1 MYRVFVAFRYL
12 LRNWLNLV
20 GIAAVAIGV
29 LVLICVLS
37 VMKGFDQEFRARLRA
52 TVSDLV
58 IESWS
63 DDTFGDYEALIEKM
77 EALPHVEAC
86 APRFEGV
93 ALIRMDT
100 EYGKLKRFAQFNGI
114 VVEREIR
121 ATDFDD
127 YWRGWRGRS
136 ARERIEIELQDDGL
150 GPVAALDAFSP
161 DDLGALVEG
170 LRPEDFQRLSSR
182 QREAL
187 SAAAEQHG
195 LSMQVVYQ
203 ESLAAV
209 PVWGGVENP
218 EQCSPAFAGLELLK
232 VGSDVQGNEVTL
244 GVGSRVVVFTPTD
257 LFDGRAIRRC
267 EVVGAFHSGLYDY
280 DLRNIYLPLEDVQTF
295 MSKPDEV
302 TSVNVRLDDFANAP
316 LVRAQ
321 LLGVLTPGE
330 LARGGRLVK
339 PFLRRSD
346 MATFRE
352 FERNLDILRAKSEE
366 WFMEGSPLVMSRTM
380 AAETALFTLVAKALN
395 QNSGEDTRALKKLRA
410 FRDFAL
416 ERKQN
421 PIAREFRVST
431 WQDKRR
437 TFLRAVELE
446 RRMMGFILFFVILI
460 AGFLVLSILHTTVI
474 TKTRDIGMLKSIG
487 GTVGGIMSIFLLN
500 GFFIGMIG
508 SGLGTLGG
516 VVITSN
522 INEIEAVLHRLIGFT
537 LFPSNIYYL
546 DRIPTDQAPLASTAA
561 ICVTAV
567 VVSLLASA
575 LPAWKAARMNPVEAL
590 RYE

>member
-1 MYRVFVAFRYL
+1 MYRIFVALRYL
-12 LRNWLNLV
+12 MRNWLNLV
-20 GIAAVAIGV
+20 GIVAVALGV

-58 IESWS
+58 VESWG
-63 DDTFGDYEALIEKM
+63 DETFGDYESLIEKI

-93 ALIRMDT
+93 ALIRMDP
-100 EYGKLKRFAQFNGI
+100 EGYGTIKRFGQFNGI
-114 VVEREIR
+114 VLEDEIET
-121 ATDFDD
+121 TDFAD
-127 YWRGWRGRS
+127 YWRASRGRA
-136 ARERIEIELQDDGL
+136 ARERISEHFGAGASEEARKPAEL
-150 GPVAALDAFSP
+150 PADAF
-161 DDLGALVEG
+161 DALVEG
-170 LRPEDFQRLSSR
+170 LRREDFDRLSAG
-182 QREAL
+182 QRDAL
-187 SAAAEQHG
+187 KDAARRAG
-195 LSMQVVYQ
+195 VDLQVVYQ
-203 ESLAAV
+203 KSLAAT
-209 PVWGGVENP
+209 PEWSEVENP
-218 EQCSPAFAGLELLK
+218 DKYSPAFAGEELLD
-232 VGSDVQGNEVTL
+232 VGRDMDGNVVSL
-244 GVGSRVVVFTPTD
+244 GVGSQVVVFAPTD
-257 LFDGRAIRRC
+257 VDKYQIRRTR
-267 EVVGAFHSGLYDY
+267 VVGQFHSGLYDY
-280 DLRNIYLPLEDVQTF
+280 DLRTLYLPLADVQRF
-295 MSKPDEV
+295 MSKPNRV
-302 TSVNVRLDDFANAP
+302 TSVNVRLDDFANANH
-316 LVRAQ
+316 VRAQ
-321 LLGVLTPGE
+321 LLGMLTPGE

-339 PFLRRSD
+339 PFLAKGD
-346 MATFRE
+346 QVKFRE
-352 FERNLDILRAKSEE
+352 FERHLEELRAKSEE
-366 WFMEGSPLVMSRTM
+366 WFMEGSPLVMNRTA
-380 AAETALFTLVAKALN
+380 AAEWELFTLVAKALEGN
-395 QNSGEDTRALKKLRA
+395 AESETRAAKSLRE

-416 ERKQN
+416 ERKLN
-421 PIAREFRVST
+421 PVAREFHVST

-500 GFFIGMIG
+500 GFFIGVIG
-508 SGLGTLGG
+508 SALGTVGG
-516 VVITSN
+516 VLITNN

-561 ICVTAV
+561 ICVTAI